1 MSEAIGDKDRIV
13 RTGDLLTT
21 EVDDEIVAMSVA
33 NGAVY
38 TFDAVT
44 VDIWNRLETPC
55 ALEDLC
61 AALVQRYEV
70 DEAECRDAVV
80 DVLNILHAEGLV
92 DIVR

>member
-21 EVDDEIVAMSVA
+21 EVEDEIVAMSVA
-33 NGAVY
+33 NGAIY
-38 TFDAVT
+38 GFDAVT
-44 VDIWNRLETPC
+44 ADIWNRLETPC
-55 ALEDLC
+55 TFGDLC

-80 DVLNILHAEGLV
+80 DVLNILRAEGLV
-92 DIVR
+92 EIVR